1 MSSADVTFEES
12 THTYTRGLVTLP
24 SVTTVIKAVF
34 PDELKDIDAEVVAN
48 ARDRGIEVDKL
59 LTAWLKGATA
69 IPSGI
74 REDSVELFN
83 KLIDHWPFGEAQSQ
97 VILASDDLAGTVDI
111 LPSMSIFDLKTT
123 YNVPKYAPLQLG
135 GYCHLYEAEH
145 GKLPL
150 TCGVVHLTKRQPR
163 KIVTYDVTRVVS
175 EFRLLFDFWKMIQRY
190 QKGGSK

>member
-1 MSSADVTFEES
+1 MNDVTFEES
-12 THTYTRGLVTLP
+12 THTYSRGLVTLP

-34 PDELKDIDAEVVAN
+34 PDELKDIDPAIVES
-48 ARDRGIEVDKL
+48 ARDRGIEVDRL
-59 LTAWLKGATA
+59 LTAWLNGAST
-69 IPSGI
+69 IPSGT

-83 KLIDHWPFGEAQSQ
+83 KLIDGWPFGFCETQ
-97 VILASDDLAGTVDI
+97 VILASDDLAGTLDLL
-111 LPSMSIFDLKTT
+111 LPLDGAIYDLKTT

-163 KIVTYDVTRVVS
+163 KIITYDVTRVTS

-190 QKGGSK
+190 QGKVK